1 MKSKKIMFL
10 IHKYGIYYS
19 LSLYVLLLA
28 HIGIYITSLNFWLLL
43 FCFCLNVYFV
53 FHKGMVYALSRQ
65 DEFKRF
71 QDKLLN
77 KLAVKTM
84 KEIEEEQ
91 KKEEEENNRLN

>member
-43 FCFCLNVYFV
+43 FCFCLNAYFI
-53 FHKGMVYALSRQ
+53 FHKGMVYALGRQ
-65 DEFKRF
+65 NDFEQFKR
-71 QDKLLN
+71 QMIK
-77 KLAVKTM
+77 AIAEKTY
-84 KEIEEEQ
+84 KEIEEE
-91 KKEEEENNRLN
+91 KEKEDSKLN

>member
-1 MKSKKIMFL
+1 
-10 IHKYGIYYS
+10 
-19 LSLYVLLLA
+19 
-28 HIGIYITSLNFWLLL
+28 
-43 FCFCLNVYFV
+43 
-53 FHKGMVYALSRQ
+53 MVYALSRQ

-91 KKEEEENNRLN
+91 RKEEEENNRLN